1 MTIQLL
7 PAILPTSYADLS
19 EKVSLIAPPATHI
32 QIDIVD
38 GVFATPSTWPIGAK
52 ADSEWQEILAQD
64 TGLPKWDRVEYEI
77 DLMVANPKEHIDA
90 WIDAGSSTLI
100 FHFTSCS
107 ASELSECISRAR
119 ERGTRVGLAITP
131 SSQGYETLLNEIDL
145 LQVMGSDTIGRQGT
159 SLDER
164 VYDIISRIHAMSE
177 VMIGVD
183 IGVSKRTIKKLIT
196 AGATHFA
203 AGSAIFADAS
213 PKDAYHTLLTI
224 AEDAIHEA

>member
-19 EKVSLIAPPATHI
+19 EKVSVIAPPATHI

-38 GVFATPSTWPIGAK
+38 GVFAAPPTWPIGAK
-52 ADSEWQEILAQD
+52 ADSEWQEVLKQD
-64 TGLPKWDRVEYEI
+64 KGLPKWDSVEYEI

-90 WIDAGSSTLI
+90 WIDAGASTLI
-100 FHFTSCS
+100 FHYDSCPVS
-107 ASELSECISRAR
+107 TLQECIAMAR
-119 ERGTRVGLAITP
+119 ERGTRVGLAIKP
-131 SSQGYETLLNEIDL
+131 STQGYEDFLDNIDL

-159 SLDER
+159 EFDEQ
-164 VYDIISRIHAMSE
+164 VYDIISHIHAISK
-177 VMIGVD
+177 VTIGVD

-203 AGSAIFADAS
+203 AGSAIFANAS